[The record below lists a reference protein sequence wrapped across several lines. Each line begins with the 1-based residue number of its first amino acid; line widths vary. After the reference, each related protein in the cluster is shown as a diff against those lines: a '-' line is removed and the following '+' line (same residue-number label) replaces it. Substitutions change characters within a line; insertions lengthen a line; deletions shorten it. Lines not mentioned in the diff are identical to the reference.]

1 MTREEVKQSLNMFE
15 KFLKSEKGL
24 EIAHRYSD
32 DIWFKFD
39 DIQTI
44 TGAGDTL
51 FPGARFYIYI
61 KVGHPFDS
69 IRMVDWKNI
78 PTNKQD
84 IEKDLEQYLPY
95 FGFSSQVGIAIM

>member
-1 MTREEVKQSLNMFE
+1 MTREEVKQSLKMFE
-15 KFLKSEKGL
+15 KFLESEKGL

-51 FPGARFYIYI
+51 YPGATFYIYI

-69 IRMVDWKNI
+69 NVMIKWKDSPKKKN
-78 PTNKQD
+78 

>member
-1 MTREEVKQSLNMFE
+1 MTKEEVSQSLKMFE

-32 DIWFKFD
+32 DIWFKLD

-69 IRMVDWKNI
+69 NVMIKWKDVL
-78 PTNKQD
+78 KKKD

>member
-1 MTREEVKQSLNMFE
+1 MTREEVNQSLKMFE

-32 DIWFKFD
+32 DIWFKLD

-51 FPGARFYIYI
+51 YPGARFYIYI
-61 KVGHPFDS
+61 IVGHPFNS
-69 IRMVDWKNI
+69 NVMIKWKDV
-78 PTNKQD
+78 PKKKD
-84 IEKDLEQYLPY
+84 IEQDLEQYLPY

>member
-1 MTREEVKQSLNMFE
+1 MTREEVNQSLKMFE
-15 KFLKSEKGL
+15 KFLESEKGL

-32 DIWFKFD
+32 EIWYQLD

-44 TGAGDTL
+44 TGVRDTL
-51 FPGARFYIYI
+51 YPSGKYNIFIEI
-61 KVGHPFDS
+61 GHPFDS
-69 IRMVDWKNI
+69 IRMVGWKNQ
-78 PTNKQD
+78 PKKQE

>member
-1 MTREEVKQSLNMFE
+1 MTREEVNQSLKMFE
-15 KFLKSEKGL
+15 KFLESEKGL

-32 DIWFKFD
+32 DIWFRLD

-44 TGAGDTL
+44 TGVRDTL
-51 FPGARFYIYI
+51 YPSGKYNIFIEI
-61 KVGHPFDS
+61 GHPFDS
-69 IRMVDWKNI
+69 IRMVSWNNQPK
-78 PTNKQD
+78 KQE

>member
-15 KFLKSEKGL
+15 KFLESEKGL

-32 DIWFKFD
+32 DIWFQLD

-44 TGAGDTL
+44 TGSGDTL
-51 FPGARFYIYI
+51 YPGAKFNIFI
-61 KVGHPFDS
+61 KIGHPFNN
-69 IRMVDWKNI
+69 IRMVGWKNQ
-78 PTNKQD
+78 PKKQD

>member
-1 MTREEVKQSLNMFE
+1 MTKKEVSQSLEMFE
-15 KFLKSEKGL
+15 KFLQSEKGL

-32 DIWFKFD
+32 DIWFKLD

-51 FPGARFYIYI
+51 YPGGRYNIFI
-61 KVGHPFDS
+61 KVGHPFES
-69 IRMVDWKNI
+69 NVMINWKDV
-78 PTNKQD
+78 PKKKD

>member
-1 MTREEVKQSLNMFE
+1 MTREEVNQSLKMFE

-32 DIWFKFD
+32 DIWFKLD

-69 IRMVDWKNI
+69 NVMIKWKDV
-78 PTNKQD
+78 PKKRD

-95 FGFSSQVGIAIM
+95 FGFSPQVGITIM

>member
-1 MTREEVKQSLNMFE
+1 MTREEVNQSLKMFE

-32 DIWFKFD
+32 DIWFKLD

-69 IRMVDWKNI
+69 NVMIKWKDV
-78 PTNKQD
+78 PKKKD

-95 FGFSSQVGIAIM
+95 FGFSSQVGIEIM

>member
-1 MTREEVKQSLNMFE
+1 MTREEVKQSLKMFE
-15 KFLKSEKGL
+15 KFLESEKGL

-51 FPGARFYIYI
+51 YPGARFYIYI

-69 IRMVDWKNI
+69 NVMIKWKDV
-78 PTNKQD
+78 PKKKD

>member
-1 MTREEVKQSLNMFE
+1 MTREEVKQSLKMFE

-51 FPGARFYIYI
+51 YPGARFYIYI

-69 IRMVDWKNI
+69 NVMIKWKDV
-78 PTNKQD
+78 PKKKD

>member
-1 MTREEVKQSLNMFE
+1 MTREEVKQSLKMFE
-15 KFLKSEKGL
+15 KFLESEKGL

-32 DIWFKFD
+32 DIWFKLD

-51 FPGARFYIYI
+51 YPGARFYIYI
-61 KVGHPFDS
+61 IVGHPFNS
-69 IRMVDWKNI
+69 NVMIKWKDV
-78 PTNKQD
+78 PKKKD
-84 IEKDLEQYLPY
+84 IEQDLEQYLPY

>member
-1 MTREEVKQSLNMFE
+1 MTREEVSQSLKMFE
-15 KFLKSEKGL
+15 KFLESEKGL

-32 DIWFKFD
+32 DIWFKLD

-51 FPGARFYIYI
+51 YPGAKFNICI
-61 KVGHPFDS
+61 KIGHPFNS
-69 IRMVDWKNI
+69 NVMIKWKDV
-78 PTNKQD
+78 PKKKD

>member
-1 MTREEVKQSLNMFE
+1 MTREEVNQSLKMFE

-32 DIWFKFD
+32 DIWFKLD

-69 IRMVDWKNI
+69 NVMIKWKDV
-78 PTNKQD
+78 PKKKD

>member
-1 MTREEVKQSLNMFE
+1 MTKKEVSQSLEMFE
-15 KFLKSEKGL
+15 KFLQSEKGL

-32 DIWFKFD
+32 DIWFKLD

-51 FPGARFYIYI
+51 YPGGRYNIFI
-61 KVGHPFDS
+61 KVGHPFES
-69 IRMVDWKNI
+69 KVMINWKDV
-78 PTNKQD
+78 PKKKD

>member
-1 MTREEVKQSLNMFE
+1 MTIEEVNQSLKMFE
-15 KFLKSEKGL
+15 KFLESEKGL

-32 DIWFKFD
+32 DIWFQLD

-44 TGAGDTL
+44 TGVRDTL
-51 FPGARFYIYI
+51 YPSGKYNIFIEI
-61 KVGHPFDS
+61 GHPFDS
-69 IRMVDWKNI
+69 IRMVSWNNQPK
-78 PTNKQD
+78 KQE

>member
-1 MTREEVKQSLNMFE
+1 MTKKEVSQSLEMFE
-15 KFLKSEKGL
+15 KFLQSEKGL

-32 DIWFKFD
+32 DIWFKLD

-51 FPGARFYIYI
+51 YPGGRYNIFI
-61 KVGHPFDS
+61 KVGHPFESNVMINLKD
-69 IRMVDWKNI
+69 VPK
-78 PTNKQD
+78 KKD

>member
-1 MTREEVKQSLNMFE
+1 MTREEVNQSLKMFE
-15 KFLKSEKGL
+15 KFLESEKGL

-51 FPGARFYIYI
+51 YPGARFYIYI

-69 IRMVDWKNI
+69 NVMIKWKDV
-78 PTNKQD
+78 PKKKD
-84 IEKDLEQYLPY
+84 IEQDLEQYLPY

>member
-1 MTREEVKQSLNMFE
+1 MTRQEVNQSLKMFE
-15 KFLKSEKGL
+15 KFLESEKGL

-32 DIWFKFD
+32 DIWFKLD

-51 FPGARFYIYI
+51 YPGGKYNIFI
-61 KVGHPFDS
+61 KIGHPFNS
-69 IRMVDWKNI
+69 NTMISWKNV
-78 PTNKQD
+78 PKKKD

>member
-1 MTREEVKQSLNMFE
+1 MTREEVNQSLKMFE
-15 KFLKSEKGL
+15 KFLESEKGL

-51 FPGARFYIYI
+51 FPGARFYVYI

-69 IRMVDWKNI
+69 NVMIKWKDV
-78 PTNKQD
+78 PKKKD
-84 IEKDLEQYLPY
+84 IEQDLEQYLPY